1 MASRRWLAPVFAVL
15 CVVPPV
21 FGQAPKAQNF
31 IEEKLKAARL
41 PMPEGVDPT
50 KFNQM
55 RNGNIALAAPT
66 DAERAVLEGM
76 AKQLIY
82 PVTHF
87 EYYTTTEPSNAE
99 LSPRPDEKTVGR
111 LLSDLRSRLQVVTP
125 GDNTIPAPKVDF
137 AREFGK
143 AAVKAI
149 DDVLAKGP
157 TPVVR
162 MNAVRMLGVVAESG
176 APAATE
182 RITRLLAEKDKGL
195 PVESLYYALKAA
207 EEAIAMYDPARS
219 ANAQNWVTKNMY
231 FELVSLVDDVV
242 QQVPASVA
250 ANTHQPDATATGT
263 LTTDPK
269 ATPTGPAQLTPE
281 QVATVQAFRL
291 QAVRAL
297 AQVKTDVVYDD
308 KREKQRR
315 TLVTLAR
322 VAVRDTSLV
331 PIPSNREIAE
341 AVFGLAN
348 ATPTDME
355 LDAKVLAVAMA
366 RGVTEFSAPKASAA
380 RGGDTGPQ
388 LNHWKVTGARLKS
401 AFQTWD
407 TVAVARSRLDQPS
420 KALIRNFSQ
429 TAIAQVFD
437 PLSKQSDNGTV
448 VGLAPEDIDKWR
460 TTTEAELKGLQL
472 YKDSDKTKL
481 NPR

>member
-15 CVVPPV
+15 CVVSPV
-21 FGQAPKAQNF
+21 VAQATKPRNVV
-31 IEEKLKAARL
+31 EESLKTGRL
-41 PMPEGVDPT
+41 EVPDGVDPS

-55 RNGNIALAAPT
+55 RNGNIALNNPT

-76 AKQLIY
+76 AKQLVY

-87 EYYTTTEPSNAE
+87 EFYSTPEASNAE
-99 LSPRPDEKTVGR
+99 LTPRPDEKTVGR
-111 LLSDLRSRLQVVTP
+111 LINDLRSRLIVVTP
-125 GDNTIPAPKVDF
+125 GDTTIPAPKVDF
-137 AREFGK
+137 AREFGR

-157 TPVVR
+157 KPVVR
-162 MNAVRMLGVVAESG
+162 MNAIRMLGVVAESG

-182 RITRLLAEKDKGL
+182 RITKLLAEKDKGL

-207 EEAIAMYDPARS
+207 EDAIAKYDPARS
-219 ANAQNWVTKNMY
+219 AVGQNWVTKNMY
-231 FELVSLVDDVV
+231 FDLVSLVDDVV
-242 QQVPASVA
+242 QSVPASVA
-250 ANTHQPDATATGT
+250 ANTHQPDATGTGT

-269 ATPTGPAQLTPE
+269 ATPTAPAQLTPE

-341 AVFGLAN
+341 AVYGLAN
-348 ATPTDME
+348 ATPTDTE

-366 RGVTEFSAPKASAA
+366 RGVSEFSTPKASSA

-388 LNHWKVTGARLKS
+388 MAHWKLTGARLKS
-401 AFQTWD
+401 AFQAWD
-407 TVAVARSRLDQPS
+407 ATAVAKSRLDQAS
-420 KALIRNFSQ
+420 KTLLRNFTQ
-429 TAIAQVFD
+429 MAVTQVLE
-437 PLSKQSDNGTV
+437 PLSKQTESGTV
-448 VGLAPEDIDKWR
+448 VGIAPEEIDSWR
-460 TTTEAELKGLQL
+460 TKQEAELKGLQL

-481 NPR
+481 TPR